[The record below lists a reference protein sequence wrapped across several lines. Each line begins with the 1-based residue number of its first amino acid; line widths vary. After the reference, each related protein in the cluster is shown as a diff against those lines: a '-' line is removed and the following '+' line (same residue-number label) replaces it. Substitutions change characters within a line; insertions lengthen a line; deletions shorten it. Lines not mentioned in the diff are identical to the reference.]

1 MRGLTLAVCLLGLA
15 AMTLAMPSYYDE
27 QQQQQDQQQQ
37 VDQVDQNR
45 REMAERIQKLRQQ
58 QPLETRRTEMIVL
71 LRPRVL
77 PLHHTQS
84 HRLSRDGV
92 VFLQPQQQ
100 QQYEAEQQ
108 QQLIA

>member
-15 AMTLAMPSYYDE
+15 AMALAMPSYYDE
-27 QQQQQDQQQQ
+27 QQQQDQQQQ
-37 VDQVDQNR
+37 VDQVDQSR

-84 HRLSRDGV
+84 HRLNRDGV
-92 VFLQPQQQ
+92 VFLQPQQQQ